1 MARPASL
8 LLLVW
13 LASVDTEAVREN
25 ARDVTRLP
33 LQPDLSSMLNLLNL
47 VVRELSL
54 MRDSAAA
61 ERAILIFLQ

>member
-1 MARPASL
+1 MARLASL
-8 LLLVW
+8 LLLFW

-33 LQPDLSSMLNLLNL
+33 LQTELSSMLNLLNL